1 MGWLDINPS
10 GRLLNRMSDDQNKV
24 DSMLP
29 FAVGSVFSTLFAFA
43 GDMLTVTIITR
54 YLIFMMLPIFLI
66 YFWVMSRYLNASREI
81 QRLISITQSPALTYM
96 TECSAGIFVLRS
108 FGEETIN
115 RIVNKNV
122 NLIDLNSQMVYIMNA
137 CTSWFVFRTE
147 ILGLFLIS
155 FYKISFNFF
164 SIIIFFRRCNFI
176 MYNNSGILRFFLS
189 YSWNGWFE
197 YFVWS

>member
-1 MGWLDINPS
+1 MGWLDVNPS

-43 GDMLTVTIITR
+43 GDMLAVTFITR
-54 YLIFMMLPIFLI
+54 YLIFMIFPIFLL

-81 QRLISITQSPALTYM
+81 QRLISVTQSPALTYM
-96 TECSAGIFVLRS
+96 TECSAGIFVIRS

-115 RIVNKNV
+115 RLVNKNV
-122 NLIDLNSQMVYIMNA
+122 DLIDLNSQMVYIMNS

-147 ILGLFLIS
+147 ILGDVILLCITTIVFLGSSFLTPGMVGLSIS
-155 FYKISFNFF
+155 YGLSIS
-164 SIIIFFRRCNFI
+164 SELQ
-176 MYNNSGILRFFLS
+176 SLGL
-189 YSWNGWFE
+189 
-197 YFVWS
+197 